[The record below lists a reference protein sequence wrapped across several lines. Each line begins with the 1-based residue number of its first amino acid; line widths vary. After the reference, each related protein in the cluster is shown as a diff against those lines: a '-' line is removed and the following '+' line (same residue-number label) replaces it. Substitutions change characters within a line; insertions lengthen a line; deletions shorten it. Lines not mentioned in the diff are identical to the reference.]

1 MQMTFDQA
9 MRPGVL
15 QAFALKRNKG
25 YVMRSEKR
33 PGYGGGANGGRNN
46 PRRPK
51 RPRASVPYILLT
63 LLVLLILWPV
73 GIVMLWRKKV
83 RMQAGTKLLI
93 SLLTLCISVF
103 LIVFALTIHVDN
115 PKYTE
120 FQDKANDWLNKA
132 AADVAVA
139 GDAAYKKGVETWDVM
154 TEFADNATQ
163 PVLNTM
169 ADGIDRGVEL
179 ADDLRAKLLPS
190 AEPEETPTASPDI
203 TPEATESRPL
213 SLEIIAPE
221 NTPDPDSAQP
231 LSNGVLTA
239 AGEFKP
245 DETPAPTDTPAP
257 TEAPEDT
264 EEPEVGETP
273 EATDEA
279 EDIEW
284 ISVED
289 AEPEVT
295 EEPTPEPTPTPSP
308 TPEPTP
314 TPVPDIPVKAAGE
327 ATVYYNKE
335 GKLYHMQSSCKS
347 MKSAKA
353 HTLAE
358 AIADGKQ
365 KCNTCGS
372 PDKAILEAEDVV
384 WADANKL
391 YHTSD
396 ECEKFEGQW
405 TLISLA
411 DAIEGDY
418 TPCPDCQADIFA
430 IVNGPTPEPTEEPTP
445 EPTATPEAATVSPAA
460 TLKPAGDATVYHSSN
475 GKFYHRFSVCK
486 GMTGSSAYKLSEI
499 TSSYKRCKTCDAP
512 DTALV
517 GKTCL
522 WMDEDGLCHTSDECE
537 KFNGNYTLIE
547 RNDALT
553 QGKSGC
559 PDCGA
564 DEYLVPNTELAE

>member
-9 MRPGVL
+9 VKPGIL
-15 QAFALKRNKG
+15 QAFALRRNRG

-46 PRRPK
+46 RRKPK
-51 RPRASVPYILLT
+51 RPKASIPYILLT
-63 LLVLLILWPV
+63 LLVLLVVWPV
-73 GIVMLWRKKV
+73 GIVMLWRRKV

-154 TEFADNATQ
+154 TEFADNAAQ
-163 PVLNTM
+163 PVLNTL
-169 ADGIDRGVEL
+169 ADGIDKGVEL
-179 ADDLRAKLLPS
+179 TGGIRAKLLPS
-190 AEPEETPTASPDI
+190 AEPTGHPDDGTFPGASPAV
-203 TPEATESRPL
+203 TEAAPE
-213 SLEIIAPE
+213 EIEVYLPE
-221 NTPDPDSAQP
+221 NTPDPDSAQA
-231 LSNGVLTA
+231 LTGGVLTA

-245 DETPAPTDTPAP
+245 DETPAPTQ
-257 TEAPEDT
+257 EPEDT
-264 EEPEVGETP
+264 P
-273 EATDEA
+273 
-279 EDIEW
+279 
-284 ISVED
+284 
-289 AEPEVT
+289 
-295 EEPTPEPTPTPSP
+295 EPTPEDEDIQWTSVEGGAEETAEPTPTPSP
-308 TPEPTP
+308 TPTPTPTPTPSP

-358 AIADGKQ
+358 AVADGKQ

-372 PDKAILEAEDVV
+372 PDGAILEAQDVV
-384 WADANKL
+384 WADQNKL
-391 YHTSD
+391 FHTSD
-396 ECEKFEGQW
+396 ECEKFEGKW
-405 TLISLA
+405 TLISLN
-411 DAIEGDY
+411 DAIEGGY
-418 TPCPDCQADIFA
+418 TACPDCQADIFA
-430 IVNGPTPEPTEEPTP
+430 LVNGPTPEPTEEPTP
-445 EPTATPEAATVSPAA
+445 EPTETPAPSTVSPAN

-475 GKFYHRFSVCK
+475 GKFYHKVPVCK
-486 GMTGSSAYKLSEI
+486 GMTGSSAYKLSDI
-499 TSSYKRCKTCDAP
+499 TSEYKRCKTCDAP

-522 WMDEDGLCHTSDECE
+522 WMDEDGLCHTSDECA
-537 KFNGNYTLIE
+537 KFNGAYTLLQ
-547 RNDALT
+547 RDDALS
-553 QGKSGC
+553 QGLAGC

-564 DEYLVPNTELAE
+564 DEYLLPNTTLAE